1 MPKEAILPCSVVI
14 GDTTRWSHSDGPWA
28 NTCCVIGA
36 VQAYFELKILPR
48 ARCFRPQR
56 PALPRWHWYRTT
68 FSCTE
73 FLRLFKMMWTAGGWL
88 SSLWLLPGTVLG
100 ANLLVSHFSG
110 GIYSLSLTI
119 SNGTGQLAVTSTLRA
134 GGRTPS
140 WLTLDSAAG
149 NLYVTD
155 EAQYGSPVLTSL
167 KVNNDS
173 SVQLVSTAPTSGGG
187 VHSVLYGGNDGRG
200 FFAVAE

>member
-1 MPKEAILPCSVVI
+1 MWPKTS
-14 GDTTRWSHSDGPWA
+14 
-28 NTCCVIGA
+28 
-36 VQAYFELKILPR
+36 
-48 ARCFRPQR
+48 
-56 PALPRWHWYRTT
+56 
-68 FSCTE
+68 
-73 FLRLFKMMWTAGGWL
+73 WL
-88 SSLWLLPGTVLG
+88 ASLCLLPGTVLG

-110 GIYSLSLTI
+110 SIYSLSLTTK
-119 SNGTGQLAVTSTLRA
+119 NGTGQLAITSTLRA

-155 EAQYGSPVLTSL
+155 EAQFGSPVLTTL
-167 KVNNDS
+167 KVNSDN

-187 VHSVLYGGNDGRG
+187 VHSALYGGNDGRG